1 MSAMLTTVKMFV
13 FITHIIYTHG
23 ERTRFC
29 DAGTDELFYDN
40 ANNFIGT
47 NWTWDNDGEP
57 KNWYYEYSLPSH
69 AADDH
74 CYTESCYAFYAVDF
88 VIDALITNPSFTS
101 VPISTIDHWNIYII
115 FSVATYQI
123 GSTTG
128 SCVTSYTVNNG
139 DDFDEIHSQPTLI
152 AQTPLFYPNIT
163 RALGTNAENINNLQ
177 IKLWIMD
184 TETDPKVG
192 ENIQCIYDEILI
204 CGTTITPAPT
214 SMTLSPT
221 SNTAS
226 PTSNTALP
234 TSNTASPTS
243 NTALPTSNTASPT
256 SNTALPTSNTG
267 SPSQTPTSNTLPPSV
282 SPTSNTASPTSN
294 TALPT
299 SNTAS

>member
-1 MSAMLTTVKMFV
+1 MSAIQTTVKLFV
-13 FITHIIYTHG
+13 FIAHIIYTHG

-29 DAGTDELFYDN
+29 DAGTDELFYEN
-40 ANNFIGT
+40 ANNFSATGWSWDDDDVATTNYNGYYQFIGAPA
-47 NWTWDNDGEP
+47 NP
-57 KNWYYEYSLPSH
+57 Y
-69 AADDH
+69 
-74 CYTESCYAFYAVDF
+74 CYTEACYVFYAEDF
-88 VIDALITNPSFTS
+88 DGTALMSNPSFTS

-115 FSVATYQI
+115 FSVSTFEK
-123 GSTTG
+123 GTKTTG
-128 SCVTSYTVNNG
+128 SCATSYTVNNG
-139 DDFDEIHSQPTLI
+139 DDFDEIHSAI
-152 AQTPLFYPNIT
+152 AGTATTIT
-163 RALGTNAENINNLQ
+163 RTLGTNAENINNLQ
-177 IKLWIMD
+177 IKLWLMN
-184 TETDPKVG
+184 TEIDLKDQNKISCG
-192 ENIQCIYDEILI
+192 YDKILI
-204 CGTTITPAPT
+204 CGTAITPAP
-214 SMTLSPT
+214 
-221 SNTAS
+221 TAS

>member
-1 MSAMLTTVKMFV
+1 MSAIQTTVKLFV
-13 FITHIIYTHG
+13 FIAHIIYTHG

-29 DAGTDELFYDN
+29 DAGTDELFYEN
-40 ANNFIGT
+40 ANNFT
-47 NWTWDNDGEP
+47 ATDWTWDDDDADGV
-57 KNWYYEYSLPSH
+57 NSYNGYYQYITYYP
-69 AADDH
+69 
-74 CYTESCYAFYAVDF
+74 CYTEPCY
-88 VIDALITNPSFTS
+88 VIWAEDRDPNALMTNPSFTS
-101 VPISTIDHWNIYII
+101 VPISTFDHWNIYII
-115 FSVATYQI
+115 FSITTFQRKKAT
-123 GSTTG
+123 GL
-128 SCVTSYTVNNG
+128 CVTSYTVNNG
-139 DDFDEIHSQPTLI
+139 DDFDEIHSAPSRV
-152 AQTPLFYPNIT
+152 AYVWSNIT
-163 RALGTNAENINNLQ
+163 RTLGTNAENINNLQ
-177 IKLWIMD
+177 IKLWLMN
-184 TETDPKVG
+184 TEIDLKDQNKISCG
-192 ENIQCIYDEILI
+192 YDKILI
-204 CGTTITPAPT
+204 CGTAITPAPT